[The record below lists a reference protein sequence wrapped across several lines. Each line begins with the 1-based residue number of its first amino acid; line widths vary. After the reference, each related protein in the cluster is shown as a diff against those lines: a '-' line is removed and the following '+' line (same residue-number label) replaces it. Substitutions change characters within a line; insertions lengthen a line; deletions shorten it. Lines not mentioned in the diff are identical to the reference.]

1 MPPSNTPIRRSAL
14 RQASGVGSRVKLRPQ
29 HGLRELCTL
38 NFEPRKHTSPVAVAL
53 ITLVLLSYLLGSIPT
68 GFLVA
73 KAKGVDI
80 RSVGSGNIG
89 ATNVFRIL
97 GKGAGIFVLT
107 ADAVKGALAVLWI
120 APWVQRLAEGSFIGR
135 SMFYLDAFPN
145 LDERDWLSV
154 LAGICAILGHN
165 YTCWLRFKGGK
176 GIATTAGVFAA
187 LAPAAFGIALAAW
200 LVVFAA
206 SRYVSLASIV
216 AAVALP
222 LAVWL
227 TGNGGLL
234 IGVSTALG
242 ALAIYKHK
250 ANIERLRA
258 GTENRI
264 GAKKT
269 EPPEEK
275 KP

>member
-1 MPPSNTPIRRSAL
+1 LQFGRRFHTP
-14 RQASGVGSRVKLRPQ
+14 RV
-29 HGLRELCTL
+29 
-38 NFEPRKHTSPVAVAL
+38 AAAL

-97 GKGAGIFVLT
+97 GKGPGIFVLT
-107 ADAVKGALAVLWI
+107 ADAVKGAVAVLAVPI
-120 APWVQRLAEGSFIGR
+120 LAATIQGEVPPHEETIVGR
-135 SMFYLDAFPN
+135 ISTWQKWEWHIWQHQA
-145 LDERDWLSV
+145 E

-165 YTCWLRFKGGK
+165 YTCWLKFKGGK
-176 GIATTAGVFAA
+176 GIATTGGVFAA

-200 LVVFAA
+200 LVVFAV

-227 TGNGGLL
+227 TGNGALL

-250 ANIERLRA
+250 ANIQRLLA

-264 GAKKT
+264 GAKKPD
-269 EPPEEK
+269 PPAPPSEEK
-275 KP
+275 KS